1 MELGETDQD
10 PLFKVDK
17 VAKTV
22 AHPFH
27 CFDRIVNTLDN
38 AGRES
43 MSEVVQY
50 ILLPVI
56 EHIEELVQMFILHL
70 LGIFHPL
77 I

>member
-1 MELGETDQD
+1 MDLSETYQD
-10 PLFKVDK
+10 PLLKIDK

-43 MSEVVQY
+43 MSEVV
-50 ILLPVI
+50 
-56 EHIEELVQMFILHL
+56 
-70 LGIFHPL
+70 
-77 I
+77 